1 MSRKNEVAPVFDRP
15 VFDPSAFDPE
25 VRVATPPPAKYRL
38 TRLLALLV
46 PLGLLS
52 AATPSRVERTFE
64 TTSNPRISLTNMKGR
79 ISVKGWEKAEV
90 HVVSST
96 ASPQVAVDA
105 EQFPATGEAEKLHF
119 TTHALNPQVAD
130 KSADYT
136 LEIPLGSIL
145 EVRNPEGSVQ
155 VQTLTGEASVD
166 TVGGTIA
173 VSDVSGHLA
182 VRSIG
187 GDIEIV
193 RPAGRVEANSICGNL
208 RVVNPSSYHL
218 RALTTSG
225 KIFYEG
231 DFLAGGEYQLSEYSG
246 DMEIL
251 TPSSASFELNAH
263 TVRGKVVADPDI
275 ALTPKR
281 HTTDRPAPYAGA
293 SFVGTHNTGRATVE
307 ATSFSGVIRIRKLP

>member
-1 MSRKNEVAPVFDRP
+1 MSRMNEVAPVFDPKARAATRA
-15 VFDPSAFDPE
+15 SAKFH
-25 VRVATPPPAKYRL
+25 L
-38 TRLLALLV
+38 TRMLALLV
-46 PLGLLS
+46 PIGLLS
-52 AATPSRVERTFE
+52 AAAPSRVERTFE
-64 TTSNPRISLTNMKGR
+64 TTPNPRISLTNLKGR
-79 ISVKGWEKAEV
+79 ISVKGWEKPEV

-96 ASPQVAVDA
+96 ASPQVEVET
-105 EQFPATGEAEKLHF
+105 EQFPAAGEAEKLHF

-130 KSADYT
+130 KKADYT
-136 LEIPLGSIL
+136 LEVPLGSTL

-173 VSDVSGHLA
+173 VSDVSGHLS

-218 RALTTSG
+218 RAFTTSG

-231 DFLAGGEYQLSEYSG
+231 DFLAGGEYQLSDYNG

-251 TPSSASFELNAH
+251 TPSSASFELNAK

-281 HTTDRPAPYAGA
+281 HTANYSPYGA
-293 SFVGTHNTGRATVE
+293 SSFSGTHNTGRATVE